1 MIARD
6 AAERELRDALRRSP
20 VVLLVGARQVGKTT
34 LARTIVQPGMANYF
48 DLEDPIDLARL
59 SEPMLALEPLRGT
72 IVIDEVQRHP
82 DLFPVLRVLA
92 DRTDALATFLVLG
105 SASPDALRQSAE
117 SLAGRGEVIALPGLG
132 AADVDDDIDR
142 VWIRGG
148 FPRSTLAATD
158 EDSMRWRRSYIRT
171 LASHDLREFG
181 LALSAASIERFLA
194 QLAHHQANLW
204 NAASTA
210 RVLGIGESTARRYV
224 DGLNDAMLVRVLKP
238 WLANAGKRL
247 VRTPKIFL
255 RDTGLLHALW
265 GVESEDA
272 LLRHPGIGA
281 SWESL
286 VIDEILRRS
295 DDAEPYF
302 WRTSNGAEVDL
313 VLERFG
319 ERTGFEIKRA
329 DAPRLT
335 SSMSAAL
342 EDPSLQLRRLWIL
355 YPGSRR
361 YELHPRATVLPLADL
376 LQVASIDGL

>member
-1 MIARD
+1 MIAREEV
-6 AAERELRDALRRSP
+6 ERELSEALRRSP

-34 LARTIVQPGMANYF
+34 LARSIVRPGTMNYF

-59 SEPMLALEPLRGT
+59 SEPMLALQPLRGT
-72 IVIDEVQRHP
+72 VVIDEVQRHP

-92 DRTDALATFLVLG
+92 DRADAPATFLVLG

-117 SLAGRGEVIALPGLG
+117 SLAGRVEVMELPGLG
-132 AADVDDDIDR
+132 AADVDDDIGR

-148 FPRSTLAATD
+148 FPRSTLASTD
-158 EDSMRWRRSYIRT
+158 KDSMRWRRSYIRT
-171 LASHDLREFG
+171 LASRDLREFG
-181 LALSAASIERFLA
+181 LALPAASIERFLT

-210 RVLGIGESTARRYV
+210 RALGIGESTARRYV
-224 DGLNDAMLVRVLKP
+224 DGLNDALLVRTLRP

-255 RDTGLLHALW
+255 RDTGIVHALW
-265 GVESEDA
+265 GVASEDA
-272 LLRHPGIGA
+272 LLRHPGVGA

-286 VIDEILRRS
+286 VIDEVLRRAEH
-295 DDAEPYF
+295 AEPYF

-319 ERTGFEIKRA
+319 ERIGFEIKRA

-335 SSMSAAL
+335 SSMTAAL
-342 EDPSLQLRRLWIL
+342 EDSGLQLRHLWIL

-361 YELHPRATVLPLADL
+361 YDLHPRATVLPMNDL
-376 LQVASIDGL
+376 LHVGSVDQL

>member
-117 SLAGRGEVIALPGLG
+117 SLAGRVEVIELPGLG

-181 LALSAASIERFLA
+181 LALPAASIERFLA

>member
-1 MIARD
+1 MITRAQSEKELAD
-6 AAERELRDALRRSP
+6 AIRRSP

-34 LARTIVQPGMANYF
+34 LARTFVQPGAANYF

-59 SEPMLALEPLRGT
+59 SEPMLALQPLRGVV
-72 IVIDEVQRHP
+72 VIDEVQRHP

-92 DRTDALATFLVLG
+92 DRPGDPATFLVLG

-117 SLAGRGEVIALPGLG
+117 SLAGRVEVIELPGLG
-132 AADVDDDIDR
+132 AADVDDVDK

-148 FPRSTLAATD
+148 YPRSTLAATE

-171 LASHDLREFG
+171 LASRDLREFG
-181 LALSAASIERFLA
+181 LTLPAASIERFLA
-194 QLAHHQANLW
+194 QLAQHQSNLW

-210 RVLGIGESTARRYV
+210 RALGIGESTARRYV
-224 DGLNDAMLVRVLKP
+224 DGLNDAMLVRTLKP
-238 WLANAGKRL
+238 WTVNAGKRL
-247 VRTPKIFL
+247 IRTPKVFL

-265 GVESEDA
+265 GVDSEDA
-272 LLRHPGIGA
+272 LRRHPGIGA

-286 VIDEILRRS
+286 AVDEVLRRA
-295 DDAEPYF
+295 DDAALYF

-319 ERTGFEIKRA
+319 SRNGFEMKRT

-335 SSMSAAL
+335 SSMVSAL
-342 EDPSLQLRRLWIL
+342 EDSALALEHLWVL
-355 YPGSRR
+355 YPGNRR
-361 YELHPRATVLPLADL
+361 YSLNERATALPLGDL
-376 LQVASIDGL
+376 LSVTSIDDL

>member
-1 MIARD
+1 MITRAQSEKELAD
-6 AAERELRDALRRSP
+6 AIRRSP

-34 LARTIVQPGMANYF
+34 LARTFVQPGAANYF

-59 SEPMLALEPLRGT
+59 SEPMLALQPLRGVV
-72 IVIDEVQRHP
+72 VIDEVQRHP

-92 DRTDALATFLVLG
+92 DRPGDPATFLVLG

-117 SLAGRGEVIALPGLG
+117 SLAGRVEVIELPGLG
-132 AADVDDDIDR
+132 AADVDDVDK

-148 FPRSTLAATD
+148 YPRSTLAATE

-171 LASHDLREFG
+171 LASRDLREFG
-181 LALSAASIERFLA
+181 LTLPAASIERFLA
-194 QLAHHQANLW
+194 QLAQHQSNLW

-210 RVLGIGESTARRYV
+210 RALGIGESTARRYV
-224 DGLNDAMLVRVLKP
+224 DGLNDAMLVRTLKP
-238 WLANAGKRL
+238 WTVNAGKRL
-247 VRTPKIFL
+247 IRTPKVFL

-265 GVESEDA
+265 GVDSEDA
-272 LLRHPGIGA
+272 LRRHPGIGA

-286 VIDEILRRS
+286 AVDEVLRRA
-295 DDAEPYF
+295 DDAAPYF

-319 ERTGFEIKRA
+319 SRNGFEMKRT

-335 SSMSAAL
+335 SSMVSAL
-342 EDPSLQLRRLWIL
+342 EDSALALEHLWVL
-355 YPGSRR
+355 YPGNRR
-361 YELHPRATVLPLADL
+361 YSLNERATALPLGDL
-376 LQVASIDGL
+376 LSVTSIDDL